1 MRKQTFLPK
10 LLNAAIVLL
19 IFTVLAIS
27 AVLLFAYDDF
37 FEFLASRF
45 SRDNAISNPHAVV
58 ISIYLLLGALLFIDV
73 LLKGAWVYTKS
84 SISISE
90 LPQRLKIF
98 YASIVGVIIFSM
110 VFNKVP
116 AIYGE
121 DGLLENATALFAFSS
136 GIIFLYLVR
145 YFNKP
150 VQKFYLYA
158 FGAATILFAGE
169 EISWGQRIFGWET
182 PAYLME
188 KNIQQESNLH
198 NLFNNYFDGAY
209 LLLTGALATIF
220 FYRKQLKKFLARIP
234 HLKNLTFFVPTKKFF
249 YTGYVFI
256 YLMLFTLLIEK
267 GAETLE
273 ICISVFL
280 LFYSYNLLIRT
291 KKAVRVDSKAARPK
305 IARKNQLT
313 PEMHENQGS

>member
-10 LLNAAIVLL
+10 LLNAAIALL
-19 IFTVLAIS
+19 ILAALAIS
-27 AVLLFAYDDF
+27 VVLLFAYDDF
-37 FEFLASRF
+37 FAFLASRF
-45 SRDNAISNPHAVV
+45 AADNAISNPEAVV
-58 ISIYLLLGALLFIDV
+58 ISIYLLLGALTFIAV
-73 LLKGAWVYTKS
+73 LLKGAWVHTKDE
-84 SISISE
+84 IPVAT
-90 LPQRLKIF
+90 LPQRHKVF
-98 YASIVGVIIFSM
+98 YVSIVGVIIFSM
-110 VFNKVP
+110 AFNKVP

-150 VQKFYLYA
+150 VQKLYLYA
-158 FGAATILFAGE
+158 FGAAIILFACE

-198 NLFNNYFDGAY
+198 NLFNDYFDFAY
-209 LLLTGALATIF
+209 LMLTGALATIF
-220 FYRKQLKKFLARIP
+220 FYRKQVITLLARIP
-234 HLKNLTFFVPTKKFF
+234 QLKNLVFFVPAKQFF

-273 ICISVFL
+273 VCISVFL
-280 LFYSYNLLIRT
+280 LFYSYNLFIRT
-291 KKAVRVDSKAARPK
+291 KAAVQAGAITTMPK
-305 IARKNQLT
+305 MAQKHQLT
-313 PEMHENQGS
+313 PEIHDNPGN